1 MVLVFGI
8 SSWLAQ
14 RSIDDQVPVE
24 VRFKTG
30 YINAVSKPPDFSSA
44 MLWGIA
50 IADTR
55 VPNYKSAK
63 LEIASTEL
71 SCKIDGKELVL
82 NSDQGDVR
90 GGLYIRKPWF
100 GEHNRSEPM
109 SIDRDPATRFAI
121 LRVGERPERIWHFWA
136 ASPRTRIPEGK
147 LEGCTVRMKVKISPG
162 ALLQIGMDYWRDPR
176 VPFGSGGNNHEAG
189 ASRWYF
195 PSDQWQEAEFTD
207 IRENP

>member
-14 RSIDDQVPVE
+14 RSIDDQVPDD

-30 YINAVSKPPDFSSA
+30 YINAVPKPPDFSSA

-55 VPNYKSAK
+55 VPNYKRAK

-71 SCKIDGKELVL
+71 SCKVDGKDLVL

-100 GEHNRSEPM
+100 GEHNRSQSMP
-109 SIDRDPATRFAI
+109 IDRDPAARVAI

-136 ASPRTRIPEGK
+136 ASPRARIPEGK

-195 PSDQWQEAEFTD
+195 PSDLWQEAEFTD